1 MKFLPSALG
10 RNRHRAW
17 RPRPESPA
25 TLIGRLVRERRA
37 AAPIELALGVVAIL
51 AVAAVAF
58 DVYSLT
64 RAHAAGERIAAIMA
78 NYVSQEATPD
88 GGEITALGKFLHE
101 SELRVPSSLVYL
113 ISAVHK
119 PPGDDPA
126 GQLWAPSSYEIRLGG
141 DDDETASLVQA
152 CKSRGQSGWQVQA
165 IGADATLA
173 LQPTDVVI
181 VVEVCASLNREGMLS
196 ELVAGNLYR
205 VHALLARGTGGKP
218 ARPTEPSTSEEAA
231 VSAGDRTR
239 SMAFLHAPSEPVDQR
254 AAVQPGMRA
263 VMKEAA

>member
-1 MKFLPSALG
+1 M
-10 RNRHRAW
+10 
-17 RPRPESPA
+17 
-25 TLIGRLVRERRA
+25 
-37 AAPIELALGVVAIL
+37 GVVAIL
-51 AVAAVAF
+51 TVAWVAF

-113 ISAVHK
+113 ISAVHLE
-119 PPGDDPA
+119 DDSA
-126 GQLWAPSSYEIRLGG
+126 EQLWAPSSYEIRLGD
-141 DDDETASLVQA
+141 DDDETASLVQT
-152 CKSRGQSGWQVQA
+152 CKSRGKSGWQAQA
-165 IGADATLA
+165 LGADATLA

-181 VVEVCASLNREGMLS
+181 VVEICASLNREGMLS
-196 ELVAGNLYR
+196 ESVAGNLYR

-231 VSAGDRTR
+231 VSADDRTR
-239 SMAFLHAPSEPVDQR
+239 SMASLHAPSEPVDQR
-254 AAVQPGMRA
+254 AAVRPGMRA